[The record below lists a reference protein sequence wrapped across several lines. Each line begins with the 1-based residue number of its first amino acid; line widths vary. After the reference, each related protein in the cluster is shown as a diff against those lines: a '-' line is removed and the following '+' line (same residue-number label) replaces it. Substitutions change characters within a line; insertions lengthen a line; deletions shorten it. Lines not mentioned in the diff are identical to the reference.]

1 MKQDRALRE
10 MVALI
15 AEACDPEEIFLY
27 GSHAKGQAT
36 VESDLDLLVVVGS
49 GVRPAELAIEVREL
63 LDGFP
68 VRVDLKVMTREDLEA
83 RSRQPFGFIQSIRS
97 SGIVLYRR
105 AQANV

>member
-1 MKQDRALRE
+1 

-36 VESDLDLLVVVGS
+36 VESDLDLPVVVGS

-68 VRVDLKVMTREDLEA
+68 VGST
-83 RSRQPFGFIQSIRS
+83 
-97 SGIVLYRR
+97 
-105 AQANV
+105 